1 MTAIETNL
9 GGRMNR
15 IGDQLNATRGEV
27 GGRIDAMGAKVD
39 SLRAEVRTDHGTLDE
54 LLRGLEIRFAAVE
67 HQDAAGGTQSPRA
80 EGTGPTA

>member
-1 MTAIETNL
+1 
-9 GGRMNR
+9 
-15 IGDQLNATRGEV
+15 
-27 GGRIDAMGAKVD
+27 MGAKVD

-67 HQDAAGGTQSPRA
+67 HQGAAGGTQSPRA